1 MHHFPGR
8 EQHALEAGAKR
19 SAAAALSSIAA
30 RLSEWPIIMH
40 RCAAY
45 FRFQLI
51 PYPRNK
57 AARPLAV
64 SGNDS
69 NRDAVECLETG

>member
-8 EQHALEAGAKR
+8 EQHALEAGAKLSAVEHR
-19 SAAAALSSIAA
+19 SETERVANNASLRSIF
-30 RLSEWPIIMH
+30 
-40 RCAAY
+40 
-45 FRFQLI
+45 FRFQLGNSLI

-57 AARPLAV
+57 AARPLDV

-69 NRDAVECLETG
+69 NRDAAECLETG